1 MAFRKCDLKKV
12 CTFYFP
18 VIDWSEE
25 VKQTVPREEGLQ
37 EVLLL
42 TESSRRRSELQLPP
56 DKIRLHD
63 IIVSGNVIDPTNALQ
78 SLSPSDVSD
87 LEDDRERFSSE
98 MYEYLKNNEGIYIK
112 E

>member
-1 MAFRKCDLKKV
+1 MAFRKCDLKKSSFV
-12 CTFYFP
+12 CYP
-18 VIDWSEE
+18 VLDWEEE
-25 VKQTVPREEGLQ
+25 VKQNVPRDGGNVEV
-37 EVLLL
+37 VLLL
-42 TESSRRRSELQLPP
+42 ESSVRRSQMQLPP
-56 DKIRLHD
+56 DKVRLHD
-63 IIVSGNVIDPTNALQ
+63 IVASGNVIDPTNALQ